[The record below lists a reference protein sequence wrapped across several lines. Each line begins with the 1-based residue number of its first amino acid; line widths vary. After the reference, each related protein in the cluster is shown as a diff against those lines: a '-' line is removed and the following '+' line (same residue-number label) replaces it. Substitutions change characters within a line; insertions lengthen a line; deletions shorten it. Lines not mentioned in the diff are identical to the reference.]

1 MCIKS
6 GSLKTR
12 GQNYTFPLAQLPVAS
27 ADLAVRTMG
36 DPMLL
41 VSAVRR
47 QVSAIDRNQPVSAI
61 RTMDEVL
68 DESVGRRRLIVV
80 LLSSFAGVALLLAML
95 GIYGVIAYSVAQ
107 RTQEVGIRRAMGA
120 QEGDILRWIL
130 GQGLRLTLAGVL
142 LGIGGALALT
152 RVIKSLLFQTTTT
165 DPAAFIG
172 VALLFVVVALL
183 ASFIPARR
191 ATRIDPM
198 TALRV
203 G

>member
-1 MCIKS
+1 
-6 GSLKTR
+6 
-12 GQNYTFPLAQLPVAS
+12 
-27 ADLAVRTMG
+27 
-36 DPMLL
+36 MLL

-61 RTMDEVL
+61 RTMEEVL

-80 LLSSFAGVALLLAML
+80 LLSSFAGMALLLAML

-120 QEGDILRWIL
+120 RERDILRWIL
-130 GQGLRLTLAGVL
+130 GQGLRLTLAGVV
-142 LGIGGALALT
+142 LGTGAALALT
-152 RVIKSLLFQTTTT
+152 RVLKSLLFHTATT
-165 DPAAFIG
+165 DPATFIG

-198 TALRV
+198 AALRV

>member
-1 MCIKS
+1 MHEI
-6 GSLKTR
+6 GLAEDTR
-12 GQNYTFPLAQLPVAS
+12 PELYFPLAQLPVAS
-27 ADLAVRTMG
+27 ADLAVRTSG

-61 RTMDEVL
+61 RRMEEVL

-130 GQGLRLTLAGVL
+130 GHGLRWTLAGVV
-142 LGIGGALALT
+142 LGIGSALALT
-152 RVIKSLLFQTTTT
+152 RVIKSLLFHTTSQ
-165 DPAAFIG
+165 I
-172 VALLFVVVALL
+172 
-183 ASFIPARR
+183 RR
-191 ATRIDPM
+191 HS
-198 TALRV
+198 
-203 G
+203 